1 MRRSLEK
8 RNIRI
13 FALLMAVVLI
23 LLSVPS
29 VQAADASGSCGVGT
43 SWTLEGGVLTVSG
56 SGPMNDYSEYSPA
69 PWSGYADSIRAVV
82 VTQGVTNVGNFAFFA
97 LKQLTS
103 VTLPTSVS
111 KIGGWAFYGCE
122 RLQLL
127 DLGTGV
133 QEIGRSAFEQCYAL
147 TGVRL
152 PASLHTLRYQAFYR
166 CEGLVS
172 ITIPAGVTTFEAATF
187 AYCTGLQNAKVLASV
202 NELPRRT
209 FYGCEALVS
218 VSLAPAITEV
228 GVNAYYDCEQLKETK
243 HDAVDGDVSVSNSST
258 VKTENGSVT
267 TQNSYT
273 QTGSSTITSQTVTTQ
288 GTGGTSTQVQIDA
301 VLDSAGGWSELNQT
315 VGQTAPDAGQVQV
328 DVHLKG
334 EPVVSGGD
342 IGSFA
347 GQNVTLSIHTSQ
359 GAVWHIETNKI
370 SASELSENYDLSFS
384 LRPLTSLSEAQSAAV
399 GSAQSYGVVFNKT
412 LDFKVEVELPLGKT
426 LRRQT
431 AVFFSPE
438 SGTFTRMQAVMIDN
452 EGVAHFY
459 LGYVEAGTEYLIGIN
474 VPKKDSSGNVI
485 NDVIIP
491 STMQGEYPNFVQ
503 MSDIEYIITGRK
515 SSWGMNIWQVTGIL
529 VAVLVGCVIAV
540 GAVMFAMNK
549 RRLKAG
555 YIPPMDE
562 EEEE

>member
-13 FALLMAVVLI
+13 FALLMAAALV
-23 LLSVPS
+23 LLSAPAAH
-29 VQAADASGSCGVGT
+29 AADASGSCGVGT
-43 SWTLEGGVLTVSG
+43 SWTLSGGVLTVSG
-56 SGPMNDYSEYSPA
+56 SGPMHNYSEYSPA
-69 PWSGYADSIRAVV
+69 PWSSHADSIRAVV

-103 VTLPTSVS
+103 VTLPNSVS

-152 PASLHTLRYQAFYR
+152 PDSLHTLRYQAFYR

-187 AYCTGLQNAKVLASV
+187 AYCTGLQNAKVLAAV
-202 NELPRRT
+202 TELPRRT
-209 FYGCEALVS
+209 FYGCEALVT

-228 GVNAYYDCEQLKETK
+228 GINAYYDCEQLKETTN
-243 HDAVDGDVSVSNSST
+243 DAVEGDVSVSNSST

-273 QTGSSTITSQTVTTQ
+273 QTGNSTITSQTVTTEDN
-288 GTGGTSTQVQIDA
+288 GGKNTQVQINA
-301 VLDSAGGWSELNQT
+301 VLDNAGGWSELNQAI
-315 VGQTAPDAGQVQV
+315 GQAAANAEKLQV

-334 EPVVSGGD
+334 DPVVSGGD

-347 GQNVTLSIHTSQ
+347 GENATLSIHTSQ
-359 GAVWHIETNKI
+359 GAVWHIETNKLN
-370 SASELSENYDLSFS
+370 ASELAEDYDLSFH

-399 GSAQSYGVVFNKT
+399 GSAQSYGVTFSRT
-412 LDFKVEVELPLGKT
+412 LDFKVEVELPLGQS
-426 LRRQT
+426 LSRQT

-438 SGTFTRMQAVMIDN
+438 NGVFTRMQAVMIDN
-452 EGVAHFY
+452 QGNAHFY

-474 VPKKDSSGNVI
+474 VPAKDSSGNDV

-491 STMQGEYPNFVQ
+491 GPMQDEYQNFVQ

-529 VAVLVGCVIAV
+529 VTVLVGCFVAV
-540 GAVMFAMNK
+540 GGVVFAMNK

-555 YIPPMDE
+555 YIPALDE
-562 EEEE
+562 EEED